1 MSGGFQPAVSFGGPG
16 RADATLR
23 VSHPTLDPRL
33 IARSLALRP
42 KLSRRVGDRR
52 RTPKGTLLPG
62 FEPES
67 FCSFPIVGKPG
78 GGTRPMAADQLV
90 ADLDRFLDRLQPA
103 ARFLRELRQGGGQS
117 ELFVG
122 WFFVIFSALLFEH
135 ALLAKLADLELGL
148 RLDIYADAPG
158 ER

>member
-16 RADATLR
+16 RADAALR

-67 FCSFPIVGKPG
+67 FCSFPIDGNLR
-78 GGTRPMAADQLV
+78 GGTRPMTADELV

-103 ARFLRELRQGGGQS
+103 ARFLRELRQGGGQA

-122 WFFVIFSALLFEH
+122 WFFVIFSALLFDH
-135 ALLAKLADLELGL
+135 ALLARLADLELGL